1 MTDQHPIA
9 PPPEL
14 VERWAYILENR
25 TDAEAFTIA
34 AQWGADQAR
43 VALAEPQ
50 PAADGEVAA
59 TGKPGL
65 QVEPIPMSNRLPEAG
80 DCDAEGRCWWWH
92 PPTYAAS
99 TGWWSF
105 EPWEW
110 TEDVTHWLPSH
121 ALPLPKELK

>member
-1 MTDQHPIA
+1 MTDFRA
-9 PPPEL
+9 LCAEL
-14 VERWAYILENR
+14 ADALHNAVRVIHHEDGTKHISTAYLALNR
-25 TDAEAFTIA
+25 
-34 AQWGADQAR
+34 AR
-43 VALAEPQ
+43 AALAEPQ
-50 PAADGEVAA
+50 PAADDAVAA

-65 QVEPIPMSNRLPEAG
+65 QVEPIPMSERLPEAE

-110 TEDVTHWLPSH
+110 TEDVTHWLPAH
-121 ALPLPKELK
+121 ALPLPNEVE

>member
-1 MTDQHPIA
+1 MTDFRALCARMADELQEYINYA
-9 PPPEL
+9 PVGPCDEEQAL
-14 VERWAYILENR
+14 V
-25 TDAEAFTIA
+25 DEARA
-34 AQWGADQAR
+34 
-43 VALAEPQ
+43 ALAEPQ
-50 PAADGEVAA
+50 PAADDAVAA

-65 QVEPIPMSNRLPEAG
+65 QVEHIPVSDRLPEAE